1 MGERMEYIYFY
12 ETIIGTLGICEDE
25 LGITD
30 IYLAK
35 DNKSYNNKELKET
48 ELIKEAARQIKEYL
62 KGERKEFTLPLHLK
76 GTEFQRKVWEALSKI
91 EYGATVCYKDVA
103 IHVGNEK
110 ASRAVGMANNKNPIL
125 IVIPCHRVIGKN
137 GSLVGYGGGL
147 ELKSFLLKLEKDSY
161 KPSLT

>member
-1 MGERMEYIYFY
+1 MEHIYFY
-12 ETIIGTLGICEDE
+12 NTMIGLLGICDDE

-35 DNKSYNNKELKET
+35 DTKSYNNKELKET
-48 ELIKEAARQIKEYL
+48 DLIREAAKQINEYL
-62 KGERKEFTLPLHLK
+62 VGNRKEFNLPLHLK
-76 GTEFQRKVWEALSKI
+76 GTEFQRKVWQELGKI
-91 EYGATVCYKDVA
+91 EYGATLCYKDVA
-103 IHVGNEK
+103 LNVGNEK

-147 ELKSFLLKLEKDSY
+147 ELKSFLLNLEKGITSSP
-161 KPSLT
+161 K